1 MNDFKPLDSME
12 LKVAGYVFD
21 SQLGVTNTPSE
32 SGIKYD
38 ADKPRTD
45 LIPAL
50 ALMEVAKVMAF
61 GAKKYGDYNWKGGL
75 KFSRL
80 IAACLRHVYLYLSG
94 ESLDSETGLSHIAHA
109 CCCLLMLLDFIIS
122 GRNSLDDR
130 YKENKNETK

>member
-1 MNDFKPLDSME
+1 MYFRVFHHQASGYASYLLGD
-12 LKVAGYVFD
+12 VA
-21 SQLGVTNTPSE
+21 
-32 SGIKYD
+32 
-38 ADKPRTD
+38 
-45 LIPAL
+45 
-50 ALMEVAKVMAF
+50 AKEAVE
-61 GAKKYGDYNWKGGL
+61 KKYGDYNWKGGL